1 MAYSDFKTL
10 KAVKEK
16 FGLTVREQT
25 DLFARILPQ
34 TPTDNLSIHLKE
46 TIPLAISINT
56 EKARSELM
64 ITPVLLE
71 VRRRSI
77 PILGFFSGIDFTVD
91 ESLGL
96 NGYCDYILS
105 RSSDQLTLNAPVV
118 MIAEAKNENIKN
130 GLGQCLAAMLA
141 AQRFN
146 EQEQNAIDT
155 LYGAV
160 TTGEVWKFLMLQENI
175 ASVDLSDYYLPRDLD
190 QILGILMQSPE
201 R

>member
-34 TPTDNLSIHLKE
+34 PPTDNLSIHLKE

-130 GLGQCLAAMLA
+130 GLGQCLAAMVA

-190 QILGILMQSPE
+190 QILGILMQSPDL
-201 R
+201 

>member
-130 GLGQCLAAMLA
+130 GLGQCLAAMVA

-190 QILGILMQSPE
+190 QILGILMQSPDL
-201 R
+201 